1 MFYNIDQATYGR
13 SNFYNIDYSSREK
26 ETGSK
31 LGPMTQSHFPLAIAS
46 QHKQGRAGQ
55 AMRTFNMI
63 SDGTQLSQ
71 ANTLPFCCHHCPE
84 RGYLYIHLP
93 NII

>member
-46 QHKQGRAGQ
+46 QLKQAGQ

-63 SDGTQLSQ
+63 SCRHQLPP
-71 ANTLPFCCHHCPE
+71 ANPYAATTAQ
-84 RGYLYIHLP
+84 
-93 NII
+93 N